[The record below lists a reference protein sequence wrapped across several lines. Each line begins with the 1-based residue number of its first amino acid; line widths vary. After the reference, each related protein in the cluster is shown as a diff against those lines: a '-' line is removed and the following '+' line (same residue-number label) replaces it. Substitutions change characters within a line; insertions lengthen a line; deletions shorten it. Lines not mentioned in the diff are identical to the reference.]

1 MALERVHAIID
12 ELGNAPAS
20 KTGAVVPDLGDLANE
35 EEEEDEARGKKP
47 RSEKMQRALQMTAQ
61 LWKRGTHPWKVS
73 RIYQGNTIIDL
84 EKKVSGNKV
93 RRKKH
98 APEDAAMEQGRAYV
112 YLHQR
117 SVGAWWS
124 KVDKMDKPPNEQQRR
139 FLKSVIAR
147 CQHEYR
153 ELNAWNAARREHKR
167 GALTEPSR
175 LCLLGIPGAGKSHCI
190 HLLRDFFETCLQW
203 SDGTQFKFLATQNSM
218 AELIGGGTVHT
229 WGAIPANK
237 ALAAMKGKNDKDWD
251 TLWENAMSVRWLV
264 IDECSTLSPGL
275 LATLESFL
283 REKAC
288 LRHPYAL

>member
-1 MALERVHAIID
+1 
-12 ELGNAPAS
+12 
-20 KTGAVVPDLGDLANE
+20 
-35 EEEEDEARGKKP
+35 
-47 RSEKMQRALQMTAQ
+47 
-61 LWKRGTHPWKVS
+61 
-73 RIYQGNTIIDL
+73 
-84 EKKVSGNKV
+84 
-93 RRKKH
+93 
-98 APEDAAMEQGRAYV
+98 MEQGRAYV

-117 SVGAWWS
+117 SVDAWWS
-124 KVDKMDKPPNEQQRR
+124 KVDKLDKQPNAQQRR

-153 ELNAWNAARREHKR
+153 ELNAWNAARRQYKR

-237 ALAAMKGKNDKDWD
+237 TLAAMKGKQDKDWD
-251 TLWENAMSVRWLV
+251 TLWENAMSVRWIV
-264 IDECSTLSPGL
+264 IDECSTLSPGALVYAGIFPPRESMFASSLCIPRSSSKTRPTSFRRYQYHIRRRSLAAATCQGHSDL
-275 LATLESFL
+275 LVPTSAE
-283 REKAC
+283 
-288 LRHPYAL
+288 